1 MSAAGSGRSE
11 ESSKLS
17 SIITMLLD
25 MLDVKV
31 VEVGESNCW
40 SAVEQLDR

>member
-11 ESSKLS
+11 ESSRLS
-17 SIITMLLD
+17 SIIMMLLD
-25 MLDVKV
+25 RLDVKV
-31 VEVGESNCW
+31 VAVGDSNCW